1 MSDTIIDFF
10 DSLKKEN
17 LSDKE
22 IREKIDEFIKQNN
35 IDYEDLAD
43 EDDEEDVYYYLDM
56 AFQAET
62 RQEAIKYAKKAL
74 KIEPDN
80 IDAQV
85 IIAENSIYDHLKL
98 LNKFEKIKK
107 DAEQKLVEEHLLTE
121 ENIGDFWLLTETRPY
136 MRLLYNRMQL
146 LLDCGKI
153 GMAKNACL
161 EILNLNNN
169 DNLGA
174 RFILMHILKMKNQR
188 LSCLKGMTAK
198 NRRNFYCLC
207 QLYIISL
214 EKLAKPQLILKNLS
228 I

>member
-1 MSDTIIDFF
+1 MSDTINDFF
-10 DSLKKEN
+10 DSLEKEN
-17 LSDKE
+17 LSGKE
-22 IREKIDEFIKQNN
+22 MREKIDEFIKQNN

-43 EDDEEDVYYYLDM
+43 EEDLEDLYYYLDM

-62 RQEAIKYAKKAL
+62 EQEAIKYAKKAL

-85 IIAENSIYDHLKL
+85 IIAENSIYDHIKL

-107 DAEQKLVEEHLLTE
+107 ATEQKLVEKHLLTE

-153 GMAKNACL
+153 GMAKKCL
-161 EILNLNNN
+161 
-169 DNLGA
+169 LG
-174 RFILMHILKMKNQR
+174 
-188 LSCLKGMTAK
+188 
-198 NRRNFYCLC
+198 NFGFE
-207 QLYIISL
+207 Q
-214 EKLAKPQLILKNLS
+214 
-228 I
+228 